1 MLKYLELQRLCDTT
15 FALFLVSWLFTR
27 HYLYNRILYSAYID
41 APRIFHRDNHNSPA
55 YHTIPRSGGGTW
67 GDGYNWNPQEG
78 YYFTYEVHMAFIALL
93 AALQGLLL
101 LWFTMIVRLAVRVV
115 RGSHAED
122 DRSDDE
128 DEDEDVHEKDDT
140 DTDTEDIASLSVAN
154 GNLPSANG
162 FSSSAIDDTT
172 GKFKGIQD
180 GHEEVT
186 RRLRGDAVAR

>member
-1 MLKYLELQRLCDTT
+1 
-15 FALFLVSWLFTR
+15 
-27 HYLYNRILYSAYID
+27 
-41 APRIFHRDNHNSPA
+41 
-55 YHTIPRSGGGTW
+55 
-67 GDGYNWNPQEG
+67 
-78 YYFTYEVHMAFIALL
+78 MAFIALL

-101 LWFTMIVRLAVRVV
+101 LWFTMIVRLAVRVI

-128 DEDEDVHEKDDT
+128 DEDVHRNEDT

-162 FSSSAIDDTT
+162 FSSSAGDTT
-172 GKFKGIQD
+172 GKSNGRKE

-186 RRLRGDAVAR
+186 RRLRGGAVDR